1 MGQLNALNL
10 AGRDTGLYIPDCC
23 PVLPVL
29 FDKSLRRS
37 GIEAPP
43 VSKVKNQKV
52 LVSQTM
58 SRSPRVIIYF
68 SQLVPFGE
76 VSTMAFLALTREN
89 TRLTVTRA
97 LTVALPCEPPSPR

>member
-1 MGQLNALNL
+1 
-10 AGRDTGLYIPDCC
+10 
-23 PVLPVL
+23 
-29 FDKSLRRS
+29 
-37 GIEAPP
+37 
-43 VSKVKNQKV
+43 
-52 LVSQTM
+52 M